1 MTPGLSDL
9 ASPLFSSDM
18 VTGKRNG
25 PLEFGAPLKNQD
37 IPIYGS
43 GLVLFRSKL
52 QGMIFS
58 FFGNMLEMLH
68 S

>member
-1 MTPGLSDL
+1 MIWWS
-9 ASPLFSSDM
+9 
-18 VTGKRNG
+18 NG
-25 PLEFGAPLKNQD
+25 ALEFGPLKNQD
-37 IPIYGS
+37 ISIYGS